1 MAYTEIHPIKVTL
14 GKAIDY
20 ICNKEKTENGF
31 WISTHNCQHRTA
43 EYEFGF
49 TRKSMNSNVENLAFH
64 AIQSFKKGEVTAE
77 QAHEIGLETMKR
89 MLKTV
94 IILRTKYNFGGYIH
108 MKAIPGASEELIK
121 LAGYYVDRMS
131 VNLELPTNAA
141 LKKLAPSK
149 SRDNI
154 LKPMRMIQHE
164 INSNMNLIGVK
175 KKTLEE
181 IRYKET
187 GIYLQDNYIKDSD
200 TIPTRYKKPVF
211 VPAGQSTQMIV
222 GATDETDYHLV
233 TIAEALYNQYSLKRV
248 FYSAFVN
255 VNMDVDL
262 PLQPDGTGVP
272 LLREHRLYQAD
283 WLMRFYGFKASEL
296 LSEKHPNF
304 NSMLDPKCDWAIR
317 NLGIFPVEVNKADYN
332 MLLRVPGIG
341 VKSAKR
347 ILYARKHVKLD
358 FNDLK
363 KIGVVLKR
371 AIYFITCNGHMMYNI
386 KIDQDYITNCI
397 VDSKD
402 LRKIYDL
409 EHHNTYKQ
417 LSFFDDNYNYK
428 I

>member
-1 MAYTEIHPIKVTL
+1 
-14 GKAIDY
+14 
-20 ICNKEKTENGF
+20 
-31 WISTHNCQHRTA
+31 
-43 EYEFGF
+43 
-49 TRKSMNSNVENLAFH
+49 
-64 AIQSFKKGEVTAE
+64 
-77 QAHEIGLETMKR
+77 
-89 MLKTV
+89 
-94 IILRTKYNFGGYIH
+94 
-108 MKAIPGASEELIK
+108 
-121 LAGYYVDRMS
+121 
-131 VNLELPTNAA
+131 
-141 LKKLAPSK
+141 
-149 SRDNI
+149 
-154 LKPMRMIQHE
+154 
-164 INSNMNLIGVK
+164 
-175 KKTLEE
+175 
-181 IRYKET
+181 
-187 GIYLQDNYIKDSD
+187 
-200 TIPTRYKKPVF
+200 
-211 VPAGQSTQMIV
+211 MIV
-222 GATDETDYHLV
+222 GATDETDYPLV
-233 TIAEALYNQYSLKRV
+233 TIAAALYNQYSLKRV

-255 VNMDVDL
+255 VNMDAYL

-304 NSMLDPKCDWAIR
+304 NSMLDPKCDWALR

-397 VDSKD
+397 IDSKD

>member
-1 MAYTEIHPIKVTL
+1 
-14 GKAIDY
+14 
-20 ICNKEKTENGF
+20 
-31 WISTHNCQHRTA
+31 
-43 EYEFGF
+43 
-49 TRKSMNSNVENLAFH
+49 
-64 AIQSFKKGEVTAE
+64 
-77 QAHEIGLETMKR
+77 
-89 MLKTV
+89 
-94 IILRTKYNFGGYIH
+94 

-200 TIPTRYKKPVF
+200 AIPTRYKKPVF

-255 VNMDVDL
+255 VNMDADL

-304 NSMLDPKCDWAIR
+304 NSMLDPKCDWALR

-397 VDSKD
+397 IDSKD